1 MSKKFNKL
9 KDPKLGLYDKLPIG
23 KFINCRIIDIIET
36 EWEYLIWLDKNT
48 GIQFDEQ
55 VIATIQEYR
64 MQDEEEIFYKEEIA
78 PWLDEDLDDLPF

>member
-1 MSKKFNKL
+1 MFRN
-9 KDPKLGLYDKLPIG
+9 
-23 KFINCRIIDIIET
+23 FCRIIDIIQA